1 MIKLHIFGSLLA
13 ASALCLASALPAA
26 AQSARPPQ
34 NAPAASAGDRMDL
47 VKLTVR
53 QPNADAPADHVQFE
67 ATVNYHLQSVD
78 SGFVLLFL
86 FENDASDSSQQSS
99 DAIDI
104 QRGNGQLVLDI
115 DYTLKPDV
123 RTLTLV
129 AGEFKAGQKLLSW
142 VSTNPIDMAPWPG
155 RVAFEHAMTARLSG
169 DWTTAEQDLT
179 QALTE
184 APTTGNYYY
193 WRGDTRIR
201 LNDYSDALAD
211 FDQSLQLMPNDRPS
225 HVGRGIANLWLGN
238 TNDAITDL
246 NFVIDSSNTPDRS
259 SAWAYRA
266 RGVARASLGQSDDA
280 VADYQQYLTLTPN
293 ASDKD
298 EIQGWIQALEPA
310 GP

>member
-1 MIKLHIFGSLLA
+1 MIKSQVLGSLLA
-13 ASALCLASALPAA
+13 ASALCMASVLPAA
-26 AQSARPPQ
+26 AQSAPPPQ
-34 NAPAASAGDRMDL
+34 NAAPSAVDRMDL

-53 QPNADAPADHVQFE
+53 QPSADAPADHVQFE
-67 ATVNYHLQSVD
+67 ATVNYRLQSVD

-99 DAIDI
+99 EAIDI
-104 QRGNGQLVLDI
+104 QRGTGQLVLDI
-115 DYTLKPDV
+115 NYTLKPDV

-129 AGEFKAGQKLLSW
+129 AGEFRPPQKLLSW

-155 RVAFEHAMTARLSG
+155 RVAFEHAMTARLAG
-169 DWTTAEQDLT
+169 DWATAEQDLT
-179 QALTE
+179 QALSE

-238 TNDAITDL
+238 TSDAVSDL
-246 NFVIDSSNTPDRS
+246 SFVIDSATAPDRS

-280 VADYQQYLTLTPN
+280 VADYQQYLALTPN

-298 EIQGWIQALEPA
+298 QIEGWIQALAPA

>member
-1 MIKLHIFGSLLA
+1 MIKLQVLGSLLA
-13 ASALCLASALPAA
+13 TSALWMASVLPVA
-26 AQSARPPQ
+26 AQSSP
-34 NAPAASAGDRMDL
+34 APSALDRMDL

-53 QPNADAPADHVQFE
+53 QPDPQAPPDKVQFE
-67 ATVNYHLQSVD
+67 ATVNYRLQSVD

-104 QRGNGQLVLDI
+104 RRGSGQLVLDI

-155 RVAFEHAMTARLSG
+155 RVAFEHAMTARLAG
-169 DWTTAEQDLT
+169 DFITADQDLT
-179 QALTE
+179 EALTE

-201 LNDYSDALAD
+201 LNDYPDALSD
-211 FDQSLQLMPNDRPS
+211 FDMSLQLTPGDRPS
-225 HVGRGIANLWLGN
+225 RVGRGIANLWLGN
-238 TNDAITDL
+238 TDAAITDL
-246 NFVIDSSNTPDRS
+246 TNVIDSATTPDRS

-266 RGVARASLGQSDDA
+266 RGVARASLGQSADA
-280 VADYQQYLTLTPN
+280 IADYQQYLALSPDAT
-293 ASDKD
+293 DKD
-298 EIQGWIQALEPA
+298 QIEGWMQALAPT